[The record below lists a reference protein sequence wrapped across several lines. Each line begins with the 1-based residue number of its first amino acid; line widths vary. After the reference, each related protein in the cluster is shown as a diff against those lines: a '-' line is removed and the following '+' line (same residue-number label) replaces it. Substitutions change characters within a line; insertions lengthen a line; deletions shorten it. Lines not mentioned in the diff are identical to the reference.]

1 MIIANRA
8 LILGILNVTPD
19 SFSDGGFFLE
29 KERALDRGLA
39 LVEEGADILDI
50 GGEST
55 RPGAMPISAE
65 EELRR
70 VIPVI
75 QKLRKKTSVPISI
88 DTSKATVAHA
98 AIQAGA
104 TIINDVSALGDPGMG
119 EVAASTGS
127 TLILMHHQGTPETMQ
142 KNPTYPQD
150 DVVAAVT
157 TFLIKTRERALNYG
171 VPKDRIILDPGIG
184 FGKTQE
190 HNNALL
196 RAIPTLT
203 QLGAPLLLGH
213 SRKSFLGK
221 TVQERL
227 LPSVAITSIAR
238 YHGALLFRVHDPHPH
253 REAVRTIEKVWQL

>member
-1 MIIANRA
+1 MIMAHRA

-29 KERALDRGLA
+29 KKRAVHRGLT

-55 RPGAMPISAE
+55 RPGAVPISAE

-75 QKLRKKTSVPISI
+75 QELRKKTSTLISI
-88 DTSKATVAHA
+88 DTSKATVAQA

-104 TIINDVSALGDPGMG
+104 TIINDVSALGDPRMG

-127 TLILMHHQGTPETMQ
+127 TLILMHHQGTPATMQ
-142 KNPTYPQD
+142 KNPTYSQD
-150 DVVAAVT
+150 DVVAAVI
-157 TFLIKTRERALNYG
+157 TFLIEARERAMSAG
-171 VPKDRIILDPGIG
+171 VSKNKIILDPGIG
-184 FGKTQE
+184 FGKTAE
-190 HNNALL
+190 HNNALI
-196 RAIPTLT
+196 RAIPKLT

-253 REAVRTIEKVWQL
+253 REAVRTIEKMWHL

>member
-29 KERALDRGLA
+29 KERALRRGLT

-55 RPGAMPISAE
+55 RPGATPISAE

-75 QKLRKKTSVPISI
+75 QELRKKTYVPISI
-88 DTSKATVAHA
+88 DTSKAVVAQA

-127 TLILMHHQGTPETMQ
+127 MLILMHCQGTPETMQ
-142 KNPTYPQD
+142 KNPTYHQD
-150 DVVAAVT
+150 DVVGAVT
-157 TFLIKTRERALNYG
+157 TFLIKARERALNYG

-184 FGKTQE
+184 FGKTVE
-190 HNNALL
+190 HNDALL
-196 RAIPTLT
+196 RAIPMLT